1 MGMAASQ
8 ARFLSLTARKSN
20 TEYQG
25 QQINQERTAL
35 ANESSNIFAQLSKM
49 EVPTPP
55 NTADFYKTVY
65 SFTATE
71 LSEKG
76 TKETYKLDEIVSTP
90 DGDKAYVTY
99 KQPYYSVAN
108 SNAASYGVT
117 VSAAGALSNEEK
129 TKLGDL
135 ANSYANLAVTLPNGT
150 KYNVFKETAKSV
162 ESTAKLLGDTEN
174 GGNADFASYYLNA
187 DGSANDNFLYY
198 YMDGNQKC
206 YLDYNSANLAYND
219 TSKFGKTLTDENNTP
234 VRGILPNSNT
244 YIESYDSVMY
254 NAPTRILTFDSEEDF
269 LNYVPPLE
277 SDTQIT
283 ARIPNASGVFSSA
296 LFTYDS
302 DGKLSSASYT
312 DYGASHGTPNMS
324 NNVKEY
330 LNQLTYKKA
339 EAKLEDA
346 RNNSSKTTNTAL
358 YVGTNYTTQ
367 KAELDVIAYEENDLG
382 RLTSIT
388 IKIGENDDGTP
399 ITKKYELDCTKEED
413 EAAYKQAMLDYE
425 YEYAKYQKAVSD
437 LNNKTEEIQQKDK
450 TLELEL
456 KQLDTEQNA
465 IKTEMDAVQ
474 KVIEDNTESTF
485 KTFG

>member
-55 NTADFYKTVY
+55 NTTDFYKTVY
-65 SFTATE
+65 SFSATE

-76 TKETYKLDEIVSTP
+76 TKETYTIDEVVSTP
-90 DGDKAYVTY
+90 DGDKVYVNY

-108 SNAASYGVT
+108 STYASNGININY
-117 VSAAGALSNEEK
+117 SGALTEEEK
-129 TKLGDL
+129 AKLGTDKV
-135 ANSYANLAVTLPNGT
+135 SQYANLSINVNGSDYKIFKRPANEVSESVKLLADTNNGGNSDFAAKYLNSDGTVNSNDIYFAFIDNQTYYINYDSAIEASNVDSGTGTLPNGNSYTIT
-150 KYNVFKETAKSV
+150 K
-162 ESTAKLLGDTEN
+162 G
-174 GGNADFASYYLNA
+174 ADSMK
-187 DGSANDNFLYY
+187 
-198 YMDGNQKC
+198 YMM
-206 YLDYNSANLAYND
+206 S
-219 TSKFGKTLTDENNTP
+219 
-234 VRGILPNSNT
+234 
-244 YIESYDSVMY
+244 
-254 NAPTRILTFDSEEDF
+254 
-269 LNYVPPLE
+269 
-277 SDTQIT
+277 
-283 ARIPNASGVFSSA
+283 FSSA
-296 LFTYDS
+296 DDALSYNFPATAEANSTIGISYGIESSSSPFSGIVHYDN
-302 DGKLSSASYT
+302 DGKY
-312 DYGASHGTPNMS
+312 
-324 NNVKEY
+324 EY
-330 LNQLTYKKA
+330 LECLDGQDGALTQGKDSLKHTGNA
-339 EAKLEDA
+339 IVI
-346 RNNSSKTTNTAL
+346 SSSVQSNTLL
-358 YVGTNYTTQ
+358 YSSVNYTTQ
-367 KAELDVIAYEENDLG
+367 KAEFDVTSYEENDIG
-382 RLTSIT
+382 RLTSVT
-388 IKIGENDDGTP
+388 IKIGENPDGSAK
-399 ITKKYELDCTKEED
+399 TKKYELDCTKEED

-425 YEYAKYQKAVSD
+425 YEYAKYQKNVAD